1 MEKKYTYLHCK
12 PNGLIKC
19 NEQYFHPFS
28 TLFGIM
34 YITIRY
40 ARDSH
45 FANTEGKIYNN
56 FMVQI
61 YLLYVREIYVKISFA
76 LH

>member
-1 MEKKYTYLHCK
+1 MEVS
-12 PNGLIKC
+12 GIALIKC
-19 NEQYFHPFS
+19 NEQYFRPFS

-34 YITIRY
+34 YITVRY

-45 FANTEGKIYNN
+45 FSTSEGKIYNN

-61 YLLYVREIYVKISFA
+61 YLLYI
-76 LH
+76 